1 MDLPVLDAREQRV
14 LGSLLEKQTTV
25 PASYPLT
32 LNAVRTACNQ
42 TSSRDPIVDYSEPE
56 VDETLRGLKKREL
69 VRFVWTSGSRTV
81 KYAQALDQAIDLDEA
96 ERALVTV
103 LLLRGRAGA
112 RRAAD
117 AYRADVRVP

>member
-14 LGSLLEKQTTV
+14 LGSLLEKQTPV

-42 TSSRDPIVDYSEPE
+42 SSSRDPIAEYSEQE

-69 VRFVWTSGSRTV
+69 VRFVWASGSRTV
-81 KYAQALDQAIDLDEA
+81 K
-96 ERALVTV
+96 
-103 LLLRGRAGA
+103 
-112 RRAAD
+112 
-117 AYRADVRVP
+117 